1 MVPAES
7 DEPKTKK
14 KRAFSVASS
23 TPATEDTVPMSNKS
37 KSTDGEVPSDQSQVK
52 AKTNSKP
59 KGAEASNKCLF
70 PNFILLICVL
80 MKGWLPFFTGNSSR
94 SIREHI

>member
-14 KRAFSVASS
+14 KRAVSIASS
-23 TPATEDTVPMSNKS
+23 TPATEDAAPMSNKN
-37 KSTDGEVPSDQSQVK
+37 KSTDVEVPSDQSQVK
-52 AKTNSKP
+52 AKTKSKR
-59 KGAEASNKCLF
+59 KGAEASDKCLF
-70 PNFILLICVL
+70 SNFILHICVL
-80 MKGWLPFFTGNSSR
+80 MEGWHPFLTGNSSR